1 MNFFQSQDDARRKTR
16 SLILMFILA
25 VIAIV
30 VAVNLVITALI
41 INIGDESGVATLPD
55 FNWLMNNLR

>member
-16 SLILMFILA
+16 FLILMFMLA

-30 VAVNLVITALI
+30 QRSI
-41 INIGDESGVATLPD
+41 
-55 FNWLMNNLR
+55 W